1 MAPPANH
8 SEPLRHESP
17 QPEAVVTKA
26 VLRAADR
33 FAIRRS
39 ELAAIIGVSEASLSR
54 MSSGSAT
61 VSGTSQELALLLVR
75 LYRSLDSWLGGDEE
89 AAKAWLRAP
98 NTHLRGTPVD
108 LMQTVPG
115 LIHVI
120 EYLDA
125 MRGKI

>member
-8 SEPLRHESP
+8 PEPLRHESP

-54 MSSGSAT
+54 MGSGSAT
-61 VSGTSQELALLLVR
+61 VSGKSQELALLLIR

-89 AAKAWLRAP
+89 AARAWLRAP

>member
-8 SEPLRHESP
+8 LEPLRRESP

-26 VLRAADR
+26 ALRAADR

-39 ELAAIIGVSEASLSR
+39 ELGAIIGVSEASLSR
-54 MSSGSAT
+54 MSSGAAT
-61 VSGTSQELALLLVR
+61 VSGKSQELALLFIR
-75 LYRSLDSWLGGDEE
+75 FYRSLDSWLGGDEE

-108 LMQTVPG
+108 LLQTVPG

>member
-1 MAPPANH
+1 MAPPAH
-8 SEPLRHESP
+8 PEPLRHESP
-17 QPEAVVTKA
+17 QAETVVTKA
-26 VLRAADR
+26 ALRAADR
-33 FAIRRS
+33 FAIRRA
-39 ELAAIIGVSEASLSR
+39 ELGAIIGVSEASLSR
-54 MSSGSAT
+54 MSSGAAT
-61 VSGTSQELALLLVR
+61 VSGKSQELALLLVR

-98 NTHLRGTPVD
+98 NAHLRGIPVE